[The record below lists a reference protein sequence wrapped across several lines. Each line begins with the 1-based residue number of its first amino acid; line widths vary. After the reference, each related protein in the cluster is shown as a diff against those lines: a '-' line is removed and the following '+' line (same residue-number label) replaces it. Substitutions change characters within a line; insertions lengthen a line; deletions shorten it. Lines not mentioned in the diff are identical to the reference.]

1 MSREYRRISASPL
14 VSGKPLPA
22 LTSAVVTGRRVMI
35 RADLNVP
42 VEDGRVANDQRIRAA
57 LPAIRH
63 CLDNGAGVILLSHLG
78 RPEEGVFDARFS
90 LAPVA
95 AELSRALGVPVAL
108 ERDWLDGCDVVP
120 GQVVLC
126 ENVRFNPGEKDD
138 SPELGRRM
146 AQSCDLFVMDA
157 FGSAHRAHASV
168 HAVALAAPESCA
180 GPLLLDELKA
190 LEEAF
195 SDPPRPLVAIVGGA
209 KVSGKLGVLR
219 SISAQADVLI
229 PGGGIANTLLGAN
242 GADIGASLAEPGLY
256 GQAREVLSG
265 PAKVLLPTDAV
276 LAPSPREPQAA
287 RIAALDR
294 VGRRDM
300 ILDIGPHTAATYASA
315 VAGAGAVVWNG
326 PLGLFEVE
334 AFAEGTRRVAEA
346 VTASKAYSLAGGGDT
361 LRALD
366 DFGLGPGIDHLC
378 TGGGAM
384 LAWLEGKKLP
394 GVCAL
399 ERRASQGPRKSR

>member
-1 MSREYRRISASPL
+1 MSR
-14 VSGKPLPA
+14 VSLHA
-22 LTSAVVTGRRVMI
+22 LTSAAVTGRRVMI

-42 VEDGRVANDQRIRAA
+42 IADGRVANDQRIRAA

-78 RPEEGVFDARFS
+78 RPEEGVYDGRFS

-95 AELSRALGVPVAL
+95 EELSRALAVPVPL
-108 ERDWLDGCDVVP
+108 RRDWLDGCEVAP

-126 ENVRFNPGEKDD
+126 ENVRFNPGEKND

-146 AQSCDLFVMDA
+146 AQWCDLFVMDA

-180 GPLLLDELKA
+180 GPLLLKELNA

-256 GQAREVLSG
+256 GQAREVLNG
-265 PAKVLLPTDAV
+265 PARVLLPTDAV
-276 LAPSPREPQAA
+276 LAPSAREPQAA
-287 RIAALDR
+287 RISALDR

-300 ILDIGPHTAATYASA
+300 ILDIGPKTAEKYASV

-346 VTASKAYSLAGGGDT
+346 VASSRAYSLAGGGDT

-366 DFGLGPGIDHLC
+366 DFGLGTGIDHLC

-384 LAWLEGKKLP
+384 LAWLEGSELP
-394 GVCAL
+394 AVSAL
-399 ERRASQGPRKSR
+399 ESRSSPTP